1 MKNRTIPTDW
11 LKRQVTPAQ
20 AEAEHLITDEAL
32 GPDPVPF
39 GYMHSVWL
47 QLLAQMQPGD
57 ELWEYRTPPET
68 WGRMCGSAG
77 LVLLR
82 RGKVVAHLL
91 TEFS

>member
-1 MKNRTIPTDW
+1 MKNRTIPTDL
-11 LKRQVTPAQ
+11 LKRQVTPA
-20 AEAEHLITDEAL
+20 EAETAYLATN
-32 GPDPVPF
+32 
-39 GYMHSVWL
+39 
-47 QLLAQMQPGD
+47 LLAQMQPGD

-82 RGKVVAHLL
+82 RGKVVADLL

>member
-1 MKNRTIPTDW
+1 MQRTIPPE
-11 LKRQVTPAQ
+11 LLLRQLTPAQ

-47 QLLAQMQPGD
+47 QLLAQMQPDD
-57 ELWEYRTPPET
+57 ELWQYRTPPET
-68 WGRMCGSAG
+68 WKRMCGREG

-82 RGKVVAHLL
+82 KGKVVVHLL
-91 TEFS
+91 LEMN

>member
-1 MKNRTIPTDW
+1 MKNRTIPTDL
-11 LKRQVTPAQ
+11 LKRQVTPA
-20 AEAEHLITDEAL
+20 EAETAYLATN
-32 GPDPVPF
+32 
-39 GYMHSVWL
+39 
-47 QLLAQMQPGD
+47 LLAQMQPGD
-57 ELWEYRTPPET
+57 ELWEFRSRPET